1 MEQIY
6 NEGRVVGL
14 SAYEIFVR
22 QCLEEQITE
31 IPTEQ
36 QWLTSMIG
44 VGSSLILQIP
54 ADTDAGVYEVELP
67 EGSTLSAAGVIFA
80 NPFLGDCAWD
90 TDVTGDP
97 KWAKKV
103 TSYGPLIKNES
114 GSGNYPTSQNVP
126 YGTYSDDTYRTEI
139 REFLKIRDGIVYVK
153 NATWRNAQSQPPQKD
168 IDPNFGE
175 STTVVRLYLSAPI
188 KNAFNILFTGFHNK
202 GILYLSGY
210 AKASSGGSADIE
222 HNNWVDGGM
231 LGPELIPWANKIV
244 FSVPNSA
251 YNLLNYMT
259 RTIPNNADYI
269 PSQGVNLD
277 GILILGSAIGGDV
290 NANAFIDF
298 NSINLGD
305 YYTIHSSE
313 FLGAPTIDEGV
324 TDLYTQDSSDT
335 CNEIVAWYPAMTNEK
350 LYTEVTAATPS
361 NTNFF
366 PPALYGVHIY
376 SEGVKTLIPLDTAAP
391 GTVKGF
397 KNITTAQNYR
407 TLLPDNYSIF
417 EGTFV
422 NGEGVSTKYF
432 KFISGSDSTKYPS
445 TAVMDFAAN
454 LPIARIAIGDKETKV
469 VSLMD
474 ATDNEYNRSGSSGI
488 YSIGP
493 TDTFG
498 NYLNWD
504 ALLSSLKDNKALDV
518 LGAKLRAFTV
528 ELDTYNNTGMDNVI
542 NYSGA
547 RCFALNPG
555 TRDATYPYTKADTVW
570 IGSEVETDGDGVRYL
585 LLNYGESPAS
595 IKLGTNFIRFNNG
608 LKLFIST
615 TAPSTVGVPTG
626 SIGIGW

>member
-54 ADTDAGVYEVELP
+54 ADTNAGVYEVELP

-90 TDVTGDP
+90 TDVAENS

-126 YGTYSDDTYRTEI
+126 YGTYSEDAYKTEI
-139 REFLKIRDGIVYVK
+139 QEFLKIRDGIVYVK
-153 NATWRNAQSQPPQKD
+153 NATWRDARSQPPQKD

-188 KNAFNILFTGFHNK
+188 ENAFNILFTGFHNK

-210 AKASSGGSADIE
+210 AKASSGGSADIA

-251 YNLLNYMT
+251 FQTSDTIT
-259 RTIPNNADYI
+259 RTIPATAEYI
-269 PSQGVNLD
+269 PAEGLDID
-277 GILILGSAIGGDV
+277 GITFSGNAIGGKV
-290 NANAFIDF
+290 NSNAFIDF
-298 NSINLGD
+298 STINLSD
-305 YYTIHSSE
+305 YYSIHRAELISNNILE
-313 FLGAPTIDEGV
+313 DV
-324 TDLYTQDSSDT
+324 TAISLRDT
-335 CNEIVAWYPAMTNEK
+335 SNDCSEIVAWYPGMNNARLSMEAG
-350 LYTEVTAATPS
+350 AATPS
-361 NTNFF
+361 NADFF
-366 PPALYGVHIY
+366 PPAIYGTHIT
-376 SEGVKTLIPLDTAAP
+376 SAGQKELIPLDTAAP

-397 KNITTAQNYR
+397 NDITTAQNYKN
-407 TLLPDNYSIF
+407 LLPDNYPIF

-445 TAVMDFAAN
+445 TAVMDFAVS
-454 LPIARIAIGDKETKV
+454 LPTARIAIGDKETKV

-474 ATDNEYNRSGSSGI
+474 ANDNEYNRSGSGGI

-498 NYLNWD
+498 TYLNWD

-547 RCFALNPG
+547 HCFALNPG
-555 TRDATYPYTKADTVW
+555 AKDATYAYTKADTVW
-570 IGSEVETDGDGVRYL
+570 VGSEVDNGDSVRYL

-615 TAPSTVGVPTG
+615 TAPSTVGVPIG